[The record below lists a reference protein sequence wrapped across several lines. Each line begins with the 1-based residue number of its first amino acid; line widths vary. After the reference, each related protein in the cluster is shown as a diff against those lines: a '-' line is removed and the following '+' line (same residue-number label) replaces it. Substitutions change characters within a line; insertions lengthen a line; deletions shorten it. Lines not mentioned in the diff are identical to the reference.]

1 MPVRPFFRVPGIVKL
16 LFAEVAA
23 LAGSTCM
30 EIAVSELR
38 HAQCYS
44 AALVWFHI
52 CSCSCRA
59 PPIRSSSFCPVPCST
74 LAQQCKCIKRCNEN
88 EQLPRTLQ
96 DLVTDWIATIT
107 VLESAL
113 SNSYKVAYTVILFT
127 GTLCFIV
134 SAGYRLRNALKIRQ
148 HMHTLLEEQ
157 AFSHDDMRVQEK
169 KYEWELKQSQR
180 GSYGFSIL
188 RVLRALFTLEPTA
201 SPCRANRVLSHD
213 HDRSDGRCVVP
224 RRTPIA

>member
-1 MPVRPFFRVPGIVKL
+1 MQVHQ
-16 LFAEVAA
+16 
-23 LAGSTCM
+23 T
-30 EIAVSELR
+30 
-38 HAQCYS
+38 AQ
-44 AALVWFHI
+44 
-52 CSCSCRA
+52 R
-59 PPIRSSSFCPVPCST
+59 
-74 LAQQCKCIKRCNEN
+74 KRTTS
-88 EQLPRTLQ
+88 QHFLQ

-107 VLESAL
+107 VLESDL

-169 KYEWELKQSQR
+169 KFEWELKQSQR

-201 SPCRANRVLSHD
+201 SPFRANRVLSHD

>member
-1 MPVRPFFRVPGIVKL
+1 MQVHQ
-16 LFAEVAA
+16 
-23 LAGSTCM
+23 T
-30 EIAVSELR
+30 
-38 HAQCYS
+38 AQ
-44 AALVWFHI
+44 
-52 CSCSCRA
+52 R
-59 PPIRSSSFCPVPCST
+59 
-74 LAQQCKCIKRCNEN
+74 KRTTS
-88 EQLPRTLQ
+88 QHFLQ

-107 VLESAL
+107 VLESDL

-188 RVLRALFTLEPTA
+188 RVLRALFTLEPLFPAGLTVCFLMIMTVVMEGVSCLA
-201 SPCRANRVLSHD
+201 TNRLTPCNLTVVRRQTCRWRFCHIFSCLSRTTEKIRYTGRLFNDRPPPRPLQLQWADACESVDSPSLCPIGCRFS
-213 HDRSDGRCVVP
+213 SRCW
-224 RRTPIA
+224 

>member
-1 MPVRPFFRVPGIVKL
+1 
-16 LFAEVAA
+16 
-23 LAGSTCM
+23 
-30 EIAVSELR
+30 
-38 HAQCYS
+38 
-44 AALVWFHI
+44 
-52 CSCSCRA
+52 
-59 PPIRSSSFCPVPCST
+59 
-74 LAQQCKCIKRCNEN
+74 
-88 EQLPRTLQ
+88 LQ